1 MVYTG
6 DKFSP
11 YCECKNPM
19 DQNSSL
25 MLRDGYYNW
34 YDPTN
39 WNADLKAKR
48 DACDNKFGCTLIPV
62 KPSVKNFKG
71 L

>member
-1 MVYTG
+1 
-6 DKFSP
+6 
-11 YCECKNPM
+11 
-19 DQNSSL
+19 